1 MALFRRRSGKPTQLR
16 HPGGGPGRDRVPSG
30 PPPEVYTGT
39 VIEPE
44 EGARL
49 RVSSAAD
56 VDPAVAKGY
65 VPGVAGSNAG
75 QAGRATP

>member
-1 MALFRRRSGKPTQLR
+1 MGLLPRRRSKPTQLAQS
-16 HPGGGPGRDRVPSG
+16 GGGFRTSIPSG
-30 PPPEVYTGT
+30 RPPEMYSGT

-44 EGARL
+44 EGAKL

-65 VPGVAGSNAG
+65 IPGAAGSNAG